1 MSRLMLNRLV
11 TYLQHKLKRLVRKGF
26 EIQIKDAYA
35 PHRRKPVNIDMLL
48 TTPKG
53 YIYRYFWDGDIFQT
67 KDMYDNFRMFLNAV
81 EKKDDK
87 AEPNRKASER

>member
-1 MSRLMLNRLV
+1 MLNRLV

-53 YIYRYFWDGDIFQT
+53 YIYSYF
-67 KDMYDNFRMFLNAV
+67 
-81 EKKDDK
+81 
-87 AEPNRKASER
+87 